1 MTERRKLERYN
12 LIIPTRIV
20 ISNNSKEGEVFEI
33 NTCDISAKGAYFK
46 TKQKIKKGS
55 KVALNFVLPVNKLA
69 EVMGVNSYV
78 KVKGEVVR
86 VDMEGIAV
94 SFSGNYKIMPYRN
107 FSRY

>member
-20 ISNNSKEGEVFEI
+20 ISNNSQEEEVFEI

-46 TKQKIKKGS
+46 TKHKFEKSS
-55 KVALNFVLPVNKLA
+55 KVTLNFVLPVNKLA
-69 EVMGVNSYV
+69 QVMGVNSYV

-86 VDMEGIAV
+86 IDMEGIAV
-94 SFSGNYKIMPYRN
+94 SFNGDYKIMPYRN
-107 FSRY
+107 I